1 MNGIIANLFELWG
14 LAFIAPDF
22 SKYMYK
28 GGLYYGVFLVV
39 FILPLIVWLIY
50 YKPLDNIKLASNT
63 AWTIILVSITL
74 LTGIFA
80 YWYSYNGV
88 LDYIYKHHIQKYQIT
103 YMDVFGCTLVACL
116 WSLVSS
122 MIWTFAFKPLSIKCR
137 KVPF

>member
-14 LAFIAPDF
+14 LAYIGPDF
-22 SKYMYK
+22 SKLMYK
-28 GGLYYGVFLVV
+28 AGLYYGVSLAV

-50 YKPLDNIKLASNT
+50 YKPLDNIKLANSRS
-63 AWTIILVSITL
+63 WTLILICITL
-74 LTGIFA
+74 LTGVFS

-88 LDYIYKHHIQKYQIT
+88 LDYISFHHIQKYQIT
-103 YMDVFGCTLVACL
+103 NNDVFDFTIVACL

-122 MIWTFAFKPLSIKCR
+122 TIWTLAFKPLSIKCR